1 MHFKVNLVLFCCRC
15 TLRNIEKSMLV
26 LTFCTRMW
34 QSENELMSA
43 RAANLY
49 RNPNGGKEFLMQ
61 FRICAW
67 FTRICFVHAQTDC
80 GHANEIDTTISV
92 FFCSVS
98 MCLLAVPFSNP
109 ADNRSPHETKHHFR
123 LIILS
128 TTTQHTAH
136 THILCTD
143 LIGCGINTIYC
154 VYLILLI
161 VLFSVHIAHHN

>member
-1 MHFKVNLVLFCCRC
+1 MHFKVNLVLFCSRC

-67 FTRICFVHAQTDC
+67 FTRICFVHAQNDC

-92 FFCSVS
+92 FFLFCFN
-98 MCLLAVPFSNP
+98 MPFGCPFFKSGWQSIT
-109 ADNRSPHETKHHFR
+109 AWDKTSF
-123 LIILS
+123 S
-128 TTTQHTAH
+128 THNCEYDHSAHGTH
-136 THILCTD
+136 THTFYA
-143 LIGCGINTIYC
+143 LI
-154 VYLILLI
+154 
-161 VLFSVHIAHHN
+161 